1 MVEGGAQG
9 ASRKE
14 LSSALREKERELA
27 RQKQYLDMLLGVV
40 IQHSPAL
47 LDALKEE
54 GQQTRWVGLRWAGLR
69 WAGLAEDVQLAHQTI
84 DSCFLLASW

>member
-14 LSSALREKERELA
+14 LSSALREKERESA

-54 GQQTRWVGLRWAGLR
+54 GQQTRWVGLRWAGL
-69 WAGLAEDVQLAHQTI
+69 AEDVGLACQTI
-84 DSCFLLASW
+84 DSCFLLGSW